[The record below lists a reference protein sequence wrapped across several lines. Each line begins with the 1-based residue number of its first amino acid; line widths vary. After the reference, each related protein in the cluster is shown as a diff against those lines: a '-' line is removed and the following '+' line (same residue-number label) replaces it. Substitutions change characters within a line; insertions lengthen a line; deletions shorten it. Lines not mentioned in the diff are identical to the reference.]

1 MKLVSAIASAGLGAS
16 ASLGAVA
23 ALAQSP
29 ISAQVSPG
37 GLEEIIVTAQRRE
50 ETVQKSSLSI
60 QVLSDDE
67 LWQAGV
73 ARRAT

>member
-1 MKLVSAIASAGLGAS
+1 MKLVSAIASGWALGAS

-37 GLEEIIVTAQRRE
+37 GR
-50 ETVQKSSLSI
+50 
-60 QVLSDDE
+60 
-67 LWQAGV
+67 
-73 ARRAT
+73 